1 MARGSI
7 YDFLH
12 KQKCAFKLQ
21 TLLKV
26 ALDVA
31 KGMCYLHQNNIIHRD
46 LKTANLL
53 MDEHG
58 VRFVFPLPTLSVVF
72 TFFLCKRFFSTWSN
86 WLEGSKTLDNFVQLV
101 KVADFGVARVQIE
114 SGVMTAETGTYRWMA
129 PEVRVPYICFWSL
142 CETCCISLWW
152 AGSPLF
158 YLSYFWQ
165 YTLRNPGHWAQT
177 LQSQSRCVQLRN
189 SALGT
194 FDWRC
199 KSLLLWAFHA
209 YGRY

>member
-58 VRFVFPLPTLSVVF
+58 VRFVFPLPSLSVVYEH
-72 TFFLCKRFFSTWSN
+72 TLHFFSAN
-86 WLEGSKTLDNFVQLV
+86 VF
-101 KVADFGVARVQIE
+101 
-114 SGVMTAETGTYRWMA
+114 
-129 PEVRVPYICFWSL
+129 
-142 CETCCISLWW
+142 
-152 AGSPLF
+152 F
-158 YLSYFWQ
+158 YLK
-165 YTLRNPGHWAQT
+165 
-177 LQSQSRCVQLRN
+177 QLTR
-189 SALGT
+189 G
-194 FDWRC
+194 F
-199 KSLLLWAFHA
+199 
-209 YGRY
+209 